1 MDAIKNFE
9 ELKKH
14 LKESGKRRRLA
25 LANALDAHSLEA
37 VMAAVEEG
45 FVEAFLVGKKE
56 EVEKLI
62 AKEFGTKMDKYK
74 DSWHIVNCD
83 GDAAQATTEAT
94 LMVKRGEADLLM
106 KGLVNTDVI
115 LRAVLNKEQG
125 IHTPG
130 NVLAFNSCF
139 DIPMYHKLL
148 FMTDPAI
155 IPEPTKE
162 QRIMMIKYTIATA
175 RKFGVKKP
183 KIALIHATE
192 VANPKIRFMQDYLD
206 IMELYRQGEF
216 GDVIMDGPID
226 IFLAIDKERGEVK
239 KIDTPVLGDADILIF
254 PDFDSA
260 NVFYKTAQTFG
271 NASMAGLV
279 YGADSPL
286 VITSRSD
293 SADTKF
299 YSICMAAVLAD

>member
-1 MDAIKNFE
+1 MNAIKNFE
-9 ELKKH
+9 ELKNH
-14 LKESGKRRRLA
+14 LKNTGTRKRLA
-25 LANALDAHSLEA
+25 LANALDSHSLEA
-37 VMAAVEEG
+37 VMMSVEEG
-45 FVEAFLVGKKE
+45 FIDAYLVGKKE
-56 EVEKLI
+56 EVTKLLEQEFGDK
-62 AKEFGTKMDKYK
+62 AKEYEQYL
-74 DSWHIVNCD
+74 HIVDCR
-83 GDAAQATTEAT
+83 GDATEAAT
-94 LMVKRGEADLLM
+94 EAALMVRNKQCDMLM

-115 LRAVLNKEQG
+115 LRAVLNKEKG

-139 DIPMYHKLL
+139 DIPMYHKLV

-162 QRIMMIKYTIATA
+162 QRIAMIKYSIETA
-175 RKFGVKKP
+175 RKFGVARP

-206 IMELYRQGEF
+206 IMEMYRKGEF

-226 IFLAIDKERGEVK
+226 VFLAIDKERGEIK
-239 KIDTPVLGDADILIF
+239 RIDTPVLGDADILIF
-254 PDFDSA
+254 PDFQSA

-279 YGADSPL
+279 YGADSPV

-293 SADTKF
+293 STDTKF
-299 YSICMAAVLAD
+299 YSICMACVLA